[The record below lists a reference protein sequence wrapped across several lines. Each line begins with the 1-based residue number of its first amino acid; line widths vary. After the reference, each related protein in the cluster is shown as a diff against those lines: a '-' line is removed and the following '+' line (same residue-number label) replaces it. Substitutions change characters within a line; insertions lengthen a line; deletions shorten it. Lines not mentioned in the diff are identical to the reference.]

1 MTIFFTFLNFIVW
14 NNKILIFILFIV
26 SLIIFFKFRKKL
38 NILNQERNTLLQEKE
53 ATIGFVQNVG
63 EVFADSENI
72 EMDILLERVL
82 HYAVRT
88 CKAGSGAI
96 YLIDGE
102 NNLIARSISGVF
114 PPLFEINEDLLK
126 KSQNISEDLKK
137 IVYEKNYLQVIR

>member
-1 MTIFFTFLNFIVW
+1 MTIFFTFLNFIIW
-14 NNKILIFILFIV
+14 SNKTLIFILFIV

-96 YLIDGE
+96 YLIDVE
-102 NNLIARSISGVF
+102 NNLIARSISGSF
-114 PPLFEINEDLLK
+114 STI
-126 KSQNISEDLKK
+126 I
-137 IVYEKNYLQVIR
+137 